1 MRACGGKW
9 YYVTVV
15 SEPPPA
21 CGLTSLTTT
30 PTPLREKIDE
40 INKSATEE
48 FLFSTLS
55 DSSSPYNKA
64 DEVASNPVP
73 GAAATTTPLPPH
85 QPNNID
91 TIHASIAKS
100 IASRFEES
108 IKERIKQRSM
118 YEVKAIEAAVRNALE
133 GLELDG
139 EMKSK
144 KKKKR
149 NGKGAQRLP
158 PRRAPRGATG
168 GAEVEN
174 VTRLKRRRNR
184 IVNP

>member
-91 TIHASIAKS
+91 TFHASIAKS

-118 YEVKAIEAAVRNALE
+118 VRMRELHEEDRSEERESGLTTYCAV
-133 GLELDG
+133 
-139 EMKSK
+139 
-144 KKKKR
+144 
-149 NGKGAQRLP
+149 
-158 PRRAPRGATG
+158 
-168 GAEVEN
+168 
-174 VTRLKRRRNR
+174 
-184 IVNP
+184 